1 MEKLYYSIS
10 EVADMLGENASLVR
24 YWSNTFTRFLKP
36 HRNGKG
42 NRMYKVEDIEVLK
55 QIHYLVKEKG
65 MTLDGAS
72 MALAGDRSKV
82 DRRVRALDSL
92 KQIRS
97 QLMEVREI
105 ICK

>member
-10 EVADMLGENASLVR
+10 EVAEMLGENTSLVR
-24 YWSNTFTRFLKP
+24 FWSNTFTKFLNP
-36 HRNGKG
+36 YRNGKG
-42 NRMYKVEDIEVLK
+42 NRLYKTDDIAVLK

-65 MTLDGAS
+65 MTLDGAAK
-72 MALAGDRSKV
+72 ALAGDRSKV

-92 KQIRS
+92 KEIRS
-97 QLMEVREI
+97 QLLEVREI

>member
-10 EVADMLGENASLVR
+10 EVAEMLGENASLVR
-24 YWSNTFTRFLKP
+24 FWSNSFTKYLKP
-36 HRNGKG
+36 YRNAKG
-42 NRMYKVEDIEVLK
+42 NRMYKQEDINVLK

-65 MTLDGAS
+65 LTLEGAS

-82 DRRVRALDSL
+82 DKKVRALDSL
-92 KQIRS
+92 KEIRA
-97 QLMEVREI
+97 QLLKVREV